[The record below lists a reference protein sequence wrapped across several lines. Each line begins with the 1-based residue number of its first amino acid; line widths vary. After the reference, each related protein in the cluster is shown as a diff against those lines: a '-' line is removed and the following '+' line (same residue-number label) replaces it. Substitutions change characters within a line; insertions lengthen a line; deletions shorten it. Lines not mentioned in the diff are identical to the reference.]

1 MVSQSRA
8 WSTSMS
14 TGKRGKEDEK
24 ETEKEKEEGII
35 LTINRRERVS
45 ERVREKLSYD
55 QQRGRSK
62 GGRAMESEKGG
73 EVKDAF

>member
-1 MVSQSRA
+1 
-8 WSTSMS
+8 MS

-35 LTINRRERVS
+35 LTINRRERVR
-45 ERVREKLSYD
+45 ERVREKLSYN

-62 GGRAMESEKGG
+62 GGRAIESEKGG
-73 EVKDAF
+73 EVEDAF

>member
-14 TGKRGKEDEK
+14 TGKRGEEDEK

-35 LTINRRERVS
+35 LTINRRERVC
-45 ERVREKLSYD
+45 ERE
-55 QQRGRSK
+55 
-62 GGRAMESEKGG
+62 
-73 EVKDAF
+73 

>member
-14 TGKRGKEDEK
+14 TGKRGREEEE
-24 ETEKEKEEGII
+24 ETEKEKEEGRI
-35 LTINRRERVS
+35 LTINRRESVW

-55 QQRGRSK
+55 QERGRIKS
-62 GGRAMESEKGG
+62 GRAMESEKGG
-73 EVKDAF
+73 EVEDAF